1 MNSEAPEAPETEKS
15 QTYTMV
21 RHTHITLHEPT
32 IHTQN
37 LEKQANS
44 SEKKRVKGNKSF
56 LLYFH
61 AVLAIVNVR

>member
-1 MNSEAPEAPETEKS
+1 
-15 QTYTMV
+15 MV